1 MFRRVAI
8 VQARMTSQRL
18 PGKVLQVCGDRPLLD
33 WQLLRLQRC
42 TAIDDIWIATS
53 DQVCD
58 EPISQWAQR
67 AGIPCYRGAADDVL
81 ARYVAAARTAR
92 ADVVVRI
99 TADCPLIDP
108 EVTDRVVMDLVEHAH
123 ECDYASNVLERTF
136 PRGLDVE
143 AFFVD
148 ALERMNRLS
157 QTLASREHVTLAA
170 RSERPEL
177 FLTRSVRDDADNS
190 DLRWTVDVP
199 ADLELIRAL
208 HSQLDFDSPALGY
221 RDLVRHVRANPA
233 LESINAAAETWD
245 PSAREFRFG
254 KFSGGAA

>member
-33 WQLLRLQRC
+33 WQLLRLRRC
-42 TAIDDIWIATS
+42 TAIDEIWIATS
-53 DQVCD
+53 DRVCD
-58 EPISQWAQR
+58 EPIDQWAHH
-67 AGIPCYRGAADDVL
+67 AGIPCFRGPADDVL
-81 ARYVAAARTAR
+81 ARYVAAARAAK

-108 EVTDRVVMDLVEHAH
+108 EVTDRVVTELVKHAH

-157 QTLASREHVTLAA
+157 RMLASREHVTLAA
-170 RSERPEL
+170 RSEQPEL
-177 FLTRSVRDDADNS
+177 FLKRSVRDETDNS

-208 HSQLDFDSPALGY
+208 HAQLDLGTPALGY
-221 RDLVRHVRANPA
+221 RELVRHVRANPA
-233 LESINAAAETWD
+233 LKMINAAAETWD
-245 PSAREFRFG
+245 PSVREFRFG